1 MRVNILVKYTPCICL
16 LLYISRIRLLAFS
29 ICLTSSVSLPLF
41 LPLCLLLVPSSSASY
56 AASVD
61 CVSTFCLTF
70 NSFHFCGSHC
80 TSDSSSTLLPLRC
93 TLSAAHL
100 KLFLHA
106 APCCAAVVVVLVFSK
121 GLHEYFAGIFIAFR
135 FYALTMTISLLSLP
149 LFFLFLLRC
158 CTLAGAW
165 KAYSDDNATTCS
177 KGQTA
182 EILCNILWLS
192 TVSSGRGRGSSRYIY
207 LLCGACELVICIIFI
222 TFYWTTSVR
231 VRWVCVCVWLW

>member
-41 LPLCLLLVPSSSASY
+41 LPLCLLLVLSSSASY

-93 TLSAAHL
+93 TISAAHL

-158 CTLAGAW
+158 CTLAGA
-165 KAYSDDNATTCS
+165 
-177 KGQTA
+177 
-182 EILCNILWLS
+182 
-192 TVSSGRGRGSSRYIY
+192 
-207 LLCGACELVICIIFI
+207 
-222 TFYWTTSVR
+222 
-231 VRWVCVCVWLW
+231 